1 MERGRCVIC
10 HVITFMFLSD
20 WFVNSLTTQHQQSC
34 ELSWRYARS
43 CYDIALLKGKSGDAE
58 GKKSLL
64 YEGTLNTLLIQ
75 NWMWINFYSP
85 KESMYRYSLIFLVTA
100 AVHAL
105 NNNKVH
111 ITEKTCGTWLT
122 STHKCR
128 SKIWWLP
135 LLPSV
140 SSTLPS
146 GENRRE
152 NDTEG
157 YLIWRG
163 Y

>member
-1 MERGRCVIC
+1 
-10 HVITFMFLSD
+10 
-20 WFVNSLTTQHQQSC
+20 VNSLTTQHQQSC

-85 KESMYRYSLIFLVTA
+85 KESMYIYSLIFSVTA
-100 AVHAL
+100 AVHAH

-111 ITEKTCGTWLT
+111 ITKKTCGTWLT

-128 SKIWWLP
+128 SKMW
-135 LLPSV
+135 
-140 SSTLPS
+140 
-146 GENRRE
+146 
-152 NDTEG
+152 
-157 YLIWRG
+157 
-163 Y
+163 